1 MYRNIHMKE
10 HIMVKR
16 DEKPALH
23 IALGQIDVQAGR
35 PDINSKRVIDESI
48 AAAGRGVDVIVF
60 PEMCISGYLIGDW
73 FNSNSFAEDVE
84 RHNQRIVAALADYDI
99 VVIFGTFGIDKT
111 KKNENGWYRKY
122 NAAYVAQRGKL
133 IANDADLPYAIKS
146 LLPNYRIFDDSRY
159 FYDLRKLAMERKK
172 KLKDLLAPFTVV
184 INGHEYKLGVM
195 LCEDMWDIDY
205 AQKPA
210 RILKKNGADILINL
224 SCSNWSWRK
233 NTKRHQVVRDLIA
246 IVKLPFV
253 YVNSVGCQNNGKNFI
268 PFDGSSTVYNAQ
280 GEIVAICD
288 MYQDIVK
295 DITLSDTLP
304 PITPVERDD
313 VEEMFLAIKEDTLG
327 FLRSSSVRHSGKVII
342 GLSGGADSMLSA
354 AFFVHLLGPDR
365 VILVNMPM
373 VGYNSAK
380 TISLAYDGAE
390 RLGASMRSVPI
401 NHMVWTE
408 AKNTGIA
415 EGTPQ
420 FKTIM
425 ATVRFQVLKSI
436 AAKEGAII
444 INNGNKTELAFGYV
458 TLNGDMRGY
467 FAPWMDALK
476 GEVYQLADYMNR
488 RIYGREV
495 IPAELIYKDDDDHL
509 APMDELTKDGKG
521 NREDPFDYGRMHSDG
536 SFVVGYHDAM
546 IRSFMELRK
555 EPEWFLEKYKNGTLE
570 EVMLLPKGKIDA
582 VLTHLHPDFEG
593 TAVACFVF
601 DLEQKYKMFQAG
613 IHKRVQSIPGAH
625 FSRSSFGWD
634 FREYMPVVAS
644 YDLSEDLPVY
654 YTQAYHEL
662 KDELL
667 AA

>member
-1 MYRNIHMKE
+1 MKQ
-10 HIMVKR
+10 K
-16 DEKPALH
+16 DKKPALK

-35 PDINSKRVIDESI
+35 PDINSQRVIDESI
-48 AAAGRGVDVIVF
+48 AASKRGVQVIVF

-73 FNSNSFAEDVE
+73 FNSNAFAEDVE
-84 RHNQRIVAALADYDI
+84 RHNKRVVEALADYDV
-99 VVIFGTFGIDKT
+99 VVIFGTFGVDKD
-111 KKNENGWYRKY
+111 KKNENGSYRKC
-122 NAAYVAQRGKL
+122 NAAFVAQKGKL

-146 LLPNYRIFDDSRY
+146 LHPNYRIFDDSRY

-210 RILKKNGADILINL
+210 RVLKKNGADILINL

-233 NTKRHQVVRDLIA
+233 NAKRHQVIRDLIA
-246 IVKLPFV
+246 KVKLPFV

-268 PFDGSSTVYNAQ
+268 PFDGSSTIYNVH

-295 DITLSDTLP
+295 DILLSNALP
-304 PITPVERDD
+304 PITPVDRDD

-365 VILVNMPM
+365 VILVNMP
-373 VGYNSAK
+373 VNGYNSPK
-380 TISLAYDGAE
+380 TIALAQKGADN
-390 RLGASMRSVPI
+390 LGVPLRMVPI
-401 NHMVWTE
+401 DEMVWAE
-408 AKNTGIA
+408 ARATGIE
-415 EGTPQ
+415 EGTAQ
-420 FKTIM
+420 FKTLM

-436 AAKEGAII
+436 AALEGAII
-444 INNGNKTELAFGYV
+444 INNGNKTELAFGYA

-488 RIYGREV
+488 RIFKCEV
-495 IPAELIYKDDDDHL
+495 IPAEIIYKDDADHL

-521 NREDPFDYGRMHSDG
+521 NREDPFDYGRMQSDR
-536 SFVVGYHDAM
+536 SFEVGYHDAM

-555 EPEWFLEKYKNGTLE
+555 EPEWFLAAYKKATLE
-570 EVMLLPKGKIDA
+570 ETMLLP
-582 VLTHLHPDFEG
+582 EG
-593 TAVACFVF
+593 TVRKLFPTAESFVD

-634 FREYMPVVAS
+634 FREFMPVMAS

-654 YTQAYHEL
+654 YTQAYYEL
-662 KDELL
+662 KDRLLRKRRGGVDELEL
-667 AA
+667 